1 VPDKQTPGGKDSS
14 GEIAIEVRDVVKRY
28 RTPGR
33 GEVQALDR
41 VSVRI
46 GRGQVLGVVGESGCG
61 KSTLARLLTRLERP
75 DSGSVEILGRRIDLA
90 RRREL
95 RELRRGIQLVFQ
107 DPYASLD
114 PRQRIG
120 AALAEVLTVHRLP
133 SGNGRVG
140 ELLETVGLPPS
151 TAGRYPHQ
159 LSGGQRQR
167 IGIARALAVQP
178 QILVL
183 DEPVSALDVS
193 VRAEI
198 INLLVRLR
206 DELGLTFV
214 FISHDLG
221 VVRHLA
227 DRIAVMYLG
236 KIVEYGP
243 WDVVS
248 DTPTH
253 PYTRALQTAV
263 PIADPGLDAPP
274 NGLVVTGEVPDAA
287 NPPSGCRFHPRCP
300 LAEDRCRS
308 VEPLMLPA
316 SGRHRLAC
324 HVMQSEATADGTDG

>member
-1 VPDKQTPGGKDSS
+1 VPDET
-14 GEIAIEVRDVVKRY
+14 AIEVRDVVKRY

-33 GEVQALDR
+33 GEVHALDR
-41 VSVRI
+41 VSVRVGS
-46 GRGQVLGVVGESGCG
+46 GRVLGVVGESGCG

-75 DSGSVEILGRRIDLA
+75 DSGSIEILGRRIDLA
-90 RRREL
+90 RRGAL
-95 RELRRGIQLVFQ
+95 RELRRMIQLVFQ

-120 AALAEVLTVHRLP
+120 AALAEALTVHRLP
-133 SGNGRVG
+133 SGTARVG

-151 TAGRYPHQ
+151 TADRYPHQ

-167 IGIARALAVQP
+167 IGIARALAVRP
-178 QILVL
+178 RILVL

-206 DELGLTFV
+206 GELGLTFV

-221 VVRHLA
+221 MVRHLA
-227 DRIAVMYLG
+227 DEIAVMYLG
-236 KIVEYGP
+236 KIVEFGP

-248 DTPTH
+248 DSPGH
-253 PYTRALQTAV
+253 PYTRALQAAV
-263 PIADPGLDAPP
+263 PIADPGLDGPQR
-274 NGLVVTGEVPDAA
+274 VVTGEVPDAA
-287 NPPSGCRFHPRCP
+287 HPPPGCRFHPRCP
-300 LAEDRCRS
+300 LAEDRCRG
-308 VEPLMLPA
+308 VEPLMLPE

-324 HVMQSEATADGTDG
+324 HVTRGG